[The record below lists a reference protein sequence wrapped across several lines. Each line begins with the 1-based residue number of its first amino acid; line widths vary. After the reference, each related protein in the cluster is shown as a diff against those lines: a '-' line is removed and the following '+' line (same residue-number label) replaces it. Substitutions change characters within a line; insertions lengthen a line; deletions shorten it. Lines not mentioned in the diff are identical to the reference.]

1 MNHCFNKPGEKELST
16 MKVRL
21 LPLLFFFLMCFSFL
35 WITPVYGEA
44 RKEKW
49 TFMGFTKYRDALYI
63 ETNSISHP
71 SPHIVW
77 VWSFIA
83 PSEKSKYLQ
92 QIKREVEKSKKP
104 AGGLKST
111 EILNEI
117 DCTKNRIRYLQIVY
131 LNSDGSII
139 HSSDNTD
146 PGWKIIN
153 PGSLWQNM
161 RNAVCGN

>member
-1 MNHCFNKPGEKELST
+1 MKLRLS
-16 MKVRL
+16 L
-21 LPLLFFFLMCFSFL
+21 LIFLCLMCISFS
-35 WITPVYGEA
+35 WITSVYAEA

-63 ETNSISHP
+63 EMNSISHP
-71 SPHIVW
+71 FPNIVW

-92 QIKREVEKSKKP
+92 QIKKEVEKSKKST
-104 AGGLKST
+104 GGLKST

-117 DCTKNRIRYLQIVY
+117 DCAKNRIRYGQIVY
-131 LNSDGSII
+131 LTIGGTII
-139 HSSDNTD
+139 HSADNPD
-146 PGWKIIN
+146 SEWKDIY